1 MSWGRFLVVLALSV
15 IVLVPAMVLTDG
27 FVLELEEPLRTGVI
41 IIGAA
46 LVFTAID
53 VGVGWLLARRARA
66 ESVEG
71 PPHARD

>member
-1 MSWGRFLVVLALSV
+1 MSWGRFLVVLVLSA
-15 IVLVPAMVLTDG
+15 IVLVAAMILTDG

-53 VGVGWLLARRARA
+53 VGVGWLLSRRGRA
-66 ESVEG
+66 DPSSD
-71 PPHARD
+71 R

>member
-1 MSWGRFLVVLALSV
+1 MSWGRFLLVLALSA
-15 IVLVPAMVLTDG
+15 IVLVPAMILTDG

-53 VGVGWLLARRARA
+53 FGVGWMLSRRGQA
-66 ESVEG
+66 ETL
-71 PPHARD
+71 D

>member
-1 MSWGRFLVVLALSV
+1 MSWGRFLVVLALSA
-15 IVLVPAMVLTDG
+15 IVLVPAVILTDG

-53 VGVGWLLARRARA
+53 VGVGWFLARRDQP
-66 ESVEG
+66 ESV
-71 PPHARD
+71 D

>member
-1 MSWGRFLVVLALSV
+1 MSWGRFLLVLALSA
-15 IVLVPAMVLTDG
+15 IVLVPAMILTDG

-53 VGVGWLLARRARA
+53 FGVGWMLARRDRA
-66 ESVEG
+66 ETL
-71 PPHARD
+71 D

>member
-1 MSWGRFLVVLALSV
+1 MSWARFLVVLALSAV
-15 IVLVPAMVLTDG
+15 VLVPAMILTDG

-53 VGVGWLLARRARA
+53 VALGWFLARRGQA
-66 ESVEG
+66 ES
-71 PPHARD
+71 AD

>member
-1 MSWGRFLVVLALSV
+1 MSWGRFLVVLVLSAV
-15 IVLVPAMVLTDG
+15 VLVPAMILTDG

-53 VGVGWLLARRARA
+53 VCVGWMLARRGRV
-66 ESVEG
+66 ESADG
-71 PPHARD
+71 SPSRHD

>member
-1 MSWGRFLVVLALSV
+1 MSWGRFLVVLALSA
-15 IVLVPAMVLTDG
+15 IVLVPAMILSDG

-53 VGVGWLLARRARA
+53 LGLGWFLARRGHA
-66 ESVEG
+66 ESS
-71 PPHARD
+71 D

>member
-1 MSWGRFLVVLALSV
+1 MSWGRFLLVLVLSA
-15 IVLVPAMVLTDG
+15 IVLVPAMILTDG

-53 VGVGWLLARRARA
+53 FGVGWMLARRDRA
-66 ESVEG
+66 ETL
-71 PPHARD
+71 D

>member
-1 MSWGRFLVVLALSV
+1 MSWGRFLVVLALSA
-15 IVLVPAMVLTDG
+15 IVLVPAVILTDG

-53 VGVGWLLARRARA
+53 LGVGWFLARRGQA
-66 ESVEG
+66 ESV
-71 PPHARD
+71 D

>member
-1 MSWGRFLVVLALSV
+1 MSWGRFLVVLVLSA
-15 IVLVPAMVLTDG
+15 IVLVPAMILTDG

-53 VGVGWLLARRARA
+53 VGVGWLLSRRGQADPSTDR
-66 ESVEG
+66 
-71 PPHARD
+71 

>member
-1 MSWGRFLVVLALSV
+1 MSWGRFLLVLALSA
-15 IVLVPAMVLTDG
+15 IVLVPAMILTDG

-53 VGVGWLLARRARA
+53 LGVGWMLARRGQA
-66 ESVEG
+66 ETL
-71 PPHARD
+71 D

>member
-1 MSWGRFLVVLALSV
+1 MSWGRFLVVLALSA
-15 IVLVPAMVLTDG
+15 IVLVPAMILTDG

-53 VGVGWLLARRARA
+53 FGVGWMLARRDQA
-66 ESVEG
+66 ETL
-71 PPHARD
+71 D

>member
-1 MSWGRFLVVLALSV
+1 MSWGRFLVVLALSA
-15 IVLVPAMVLTDG
+15 IVLVPAMILTDG

-53 VGVGWLLARRARA
+53 VGVGWMLARRGQA
-66 ESVEG
+66 ETL
-71 PPHARD
+71 D

>member
-1 MSWGRFLVVLALSV
+1 MSWGRFVVVLALSA

-53 VGVGWLLARRARA
+53 VGVGWLLARRGGA
-66 ESVEG
+66 ESV
-71 PPHARD
+71 D

>member
-1 MSWGRFLVVLALSV
+1 MSWGRFLVVLVLSA
-15 IVLVPAMVLTDG
+15 IVLVPAMILTDG

-53 VGVGWLLARRARA
+53 VGVGWLLSRRGRA
-66 ESVEG
+66 DPSSD
-71 PPHARD
+71 R

>member
-1 MSWGRFLVVLALSV
+1 MSWGRFLVVLALSA
-15 IVLVPAMVLTDG
+15 IVLVPAMILTDG

-53 VGVGWLLARRARA
+53 FGVGWMLARRDRA
-66 ESVEG
+66 ETL
-71 PPHARD
+71 D